1 MNIQNE
7 NVNTKLLYSVGYVP
21 EVDKYILS
29 CVVTWV
35 AWYNRYYEITKEEY
49 EAFGTERLDQLASR
63 FRELECKSDR
73 FLFSDRDEENT
84 TEQNAL
90 RTGMKQKEIF
100 YNVHKLLDKAQIPVS
115 YQIESF
121 KRMIGNSKFDMEL
134 KIDIMEYRT
143 RVFCYERGTLVF
155 EKYVDD
161 RTLLEYLILNE
172 VVCSYFCVL
181 GWFPIGF
188 SSPIGVTSGNV
199 TIRQKL
205 HHLILPAFTLSLMSF
220 SNIALHTRQKLI
232 DVLNSEYVLFAKARG
247 EGKWSILRN
256 HGLRNILFPAL
267 TLQFASF
274 AELFGG
280 SVMAENVFSYPGL
293 GSAVSAAGL
302 QGDVPLLLGIT
313 LFSALF
319 VCVGN
324 MIADLLYGVIDP
336 RTLEVDNEEA
346 GQH

>member
-1 MNIQNE
+1 MSEVIRIFVE
-7 NVNTKLLYSVGYVP
+7 KKDGFNVLAKQTLWDIRHNLGMKSV
-21 EVDKYILS
+21 EDLRYI
-29 CVVTWV
+29 V
-35 AWYNRYYEITKEEY
+35 RYDLEGLTKEEY
-49 EAFGTERLDQLASR
+49 EAFGTERLDQLARR

-121 KRMIGNSKFDMEL
+121 KRMIDNSKFDMEL

-181 GWFPIGF
+181 AGKQHVKTDGYIDMDWERKSEKDAFAAIGD
-188 SSPIGVTSGNV
+188 PYKT
-199 TIRQKL
+199 
-205 HHLILPAFTLSLMSF
+205 MY
-220 SNIALHTRQKLI
+220 
-232 DVLNSEYVLFAKARG
+232 E
-247 EGKWSILRN
+247 EGISIFK
-256 HGLRNILFPAL
+256 I
-267 TLQFASF
+267 
-274 AELFGG
+274 
-280 SVMAENVFSYPGL
+280 
-293 GSAVSAAGL
+293 
-302 QGDVPLLLGIT
+302 
-313 LFSALF
+313 
-319 VCVGN
+319 
-324 MIADLLYGVIDP
+324 
-336 RTLEVDNEEA
+336 
-346 GQH
+346 

>member
-1 MNIQNE
+1 MNLWRDFLNFPYFTGFSAPLDSEMICILRLYPNGIIIMDMNMVGGHMNIQNE
-7 NVNTKLLYSVGYVP
+7 KVNTKLLYSVGYVP

-121 KRMIGNSKFDMEL
+121 KRMIDNSKFDMEL

-181 GWFPIGF
+181 AGKQHVKTDGYIDMDWERKSEKDAFAAIGD
-188 SSPIGVTSGNV
+188 PYKT
-199 TIRQKL
+199 
-205 HHLILPAFTLSLMSF
+205 MY
-220 SNIALHTRQKLI
+220 
-232 DVLNSEYVLFAKARG
+232 E
-247 EGKWSILRN
+247 EGISIFK
-256 HGLRNILFPAL
+256 I
-267 TLQFASF
+267 
-274 AELFGG
+274 
-280 SVMAENVFSYPGL
+280 
-293 GSAVSAAGL
+293 
-302 QGDVPLLLGIT
+302 
-313 LFSALF
+313 
-319 VCVGN
+319 
-324 MIADLLYGVIDP
+324 
-336 RTLEVDNEEA
+336 
-346 GQH
+346 

>member
-1 MNIQNE
+1 MREIIVRLAHIFIKNI
-7 NVNTKLLYSVGYVP
+7 VKIVTLLF
-21 EVDKYILS
+21 
-29 CVVTWV
+29 
-35 AWYNRYYEITKEEY
+35 A
-49 EAFGTERLDQLASR
+49 
-63 FRELECKSDR
+63 
-73 FLFSDRDEENT
+73 
-84 TEQNAL
+84 
-90 RTGMKQKEIF
+90 
-100 YNVHKLLDKAQIPVS
+100 VS
-115 YQIESF
+115 IISF
-121 KRMIGNSKFDMEL
+121 
-134 KIDIMEYRT
+134 
-143 RVFCYERGTLVF
+143 TLVSISPIDPVQQYLLGLGTAVSQ
-155 EKYVDD
+155 EKRAEIEAYWGVD
-161 RTLLEYLILNE
+161 RPPVERYLTWLNE
-172 VVCSYFCVL
+172 LMHGNMGESSIYRRPVADIIGERFVNSLALMLSAWVLAGLMGFVLGCLMGMYHDRLADKILKKICYVLSSLPAFWLGLLLLLVFSVWL

-188 SSPIGVTSGNV
+188 SSPIGVTSDNV
-199 TIRQKL
+199 TISQKI
-205 HHLILPAFTLSLMSF
+205 HHLILPAITLSIMSF

-247 EGKWSILRN
+247 EGKWSILCN